1 MTAAASSS
9 SPPGAGKQEED
20 PAEGAAA
27 APEAEDPARAQ
38 VSEPN
43 EEENLNHTRW
53 WLVASAFPMIAGT
66 LGPVAS
72 AFSICALS
80 RPWRQYMPPGTD
92 FESATY
98 VSDPP
103 WLTAVNAVQLAMAVV
118 SNVFLLLNM
127 ARRVKFTIAQPITI
141 VGWYISSFCLIALCA
156 TASGPLKQ
164 GLDNPVKDYVLSQA
178 FYYGIWAAILYFVV
192 ASFMTA
198 TFWGAS
204 TGHFSKSFALTSSQ
218 RTLMLQT
225 ILFLTYLLLGALIF
239 STIEG
244 WNYLDGVYW
253 ANVTLF
259 TVGFGDFAPTRS
271 LARALLLPYALIGI
285 VSLGLVIAS
294 IRSMILDRARRRVA
308 IRMEEK
314 TRRRLVRTLTK
325 TGNDTILR
333 PMSGGD
339 EDASLSPHV
348 TNEYERR
355 KVEFELMRSI
365 QDRALRRRQWM
376 DLSASFGTLI
386 VLWLVGALVFWM
398 TEKDY
403 QENWTYFIAFYLCF
417 VSLTTIGYGDRVPI
431 TNAGKAFFVFWSL
444 LALPTMTVLISH
456 AENTVVKF
464 VKEMTIKLGA
474 VTILPRDKIIAQ
486 MEKEHLKQY
495 NSHQTPG
502 LRLDAGGLVRWRS
515 RSHSRSKHVSPDGRA
530 HGTDDPDAEPGTL
543 RTRRRRAARHTH
555 LRSVATRLRHAAQ
568 IQGQHLHQ
576 HQNRPLDTL
585 PTGHEFQL
593 LLVAEIRAVTQHLR
607 EATPRRYSFEEWAWF
622 LWLLG
627 EDERD
632 AHTHRKAR
640 PDEKR
645 THHGVAEQPRKL
657 HADGTLHSAQP
668 FQWSWVGSRSP
679 LTADQEESEWVLDRL
694 TFRLQKAL
702 ENDADTEE
710 AAAAAAKRCLAPD
723 TELQIRRS

>member
-1 MTAAASSS
+1 MTES
-9 SPPGAGKQEED
+9 SPSPGGSSPSRGQRERQGPQSNLDAD
-20 PAEGAAA
+20 PAPGSG
-27 APEAEDPARAQ
+27 DPPRAH
-38 VSEPN
+38 VDEPN

-72 AFSICALS
+72 AFSICALG

-92 FESATY
+92 FQSA
-98 VSDPP
+98 VSVNDPP
-103 WLTAVNAVQLAMAVV
+103 WLTAVNAIQLAMALV

-141 VGWYISSFCLIALCA
+141 VGWYISSFCLISLCA
-156 TASGPLKQ
+156 TASRPLKQ
-164 GLDNPVKDYVLSQA
+164 GLDHPVEQYVMSQA

-225 ILFLTYLLLGALIF
+225 IMFLTYLLLGALVF
-239 STIEG
+239 SSIEG
-244 WNYLDGVYW
+244 WNWLDGVYW

-259 TVGFGDFAPTRS
+259 TVGFGDFATTRA
-271 LARALLLPYALIGI
+271 LARALVLPYALIGVI
-285 VSLGLVIAS
+285 SLGLVIAS
-294 IRSMILDRARRRVA
+294 IRSMILDRARRRVG

-314 TRRRLVRTLTK
+314 TRRKLVRTLTK
-325 TGNDTILR
+325 TGKDTILN
-333 PMSGGD
+333 PISG
-339 EDASLSPHV
+339 EDAVLSSHI

-365 QDRALRRRQWM
+365 QDRALAWRQWM

-386 VLWLVGALVFWM
+386 VLWLIGALVFWS
-398 TEKDY
+398 TERHY
-403 QENWTYFIAFYLCF
+403 QDQWSYFDSFYLCF

-431 TNAGKAFFVFWSL
+431 SNAGKSFFVFWSL

-456 AENTVVKF
+456 AEDTVVKF

-474 VTILPRDKIIAQ
+474 VTILPRDKVIAQ
-486 MEKEHLKQY
+486 MEKEHLKKY
-495 NSHQTPG
+495 NSHQSSLRMESG
-502 LRLDAGGLVRWRS
+502 LMRWRS
-515 RSHSRSKHVSPDGRA
+515 RSKHTSPDRHA
-530 HGTDDPDAEPGTL
+530 HGANDPNADEGTI
-543 RTRRRRAARHTH
+543 RKRNRRAARHTH
-555 LRSVATRLRHAAQ
+555 LRSVASKIRHAAAVSAQ
-568 IQGQHLHQ
+568 ITSHQ
-576 HQNRPLDTL
+576 HHQLDEL
-585 PTGHEFQL
+585 PTGKEFQL
-593 LLVAEIRAVTQHLR
+593 LLVAEIQSVTRHLR
-607 EATPRRYSFEEWAWF
+607 ESKPRRYSFEEWAWF

-640 PDEKR
+640 PEEKR
-645 THHGVAEQPRKL
+645 TQDVAAAQSRL
-657 HADGTLHSAQP
+657 HVSSGAPTQP
-668 FQWSWVGSRSP
+668 FKWSWVGNRSP

-702 ENDADTEE
+702 EEDADSEE
-710 AAAAAAKRCLAPD
+710 AVAAAAAKRCLAPD
-723 TELQIRRS
+723 TELQIKGSH

>member
-1 MTAAASSS
+1 MTAASSTPPGSSS
-9 SPPGAGKQEED
+9 SNKRGPGDGV
-20 PAEGAAA
+20 A
-27 APEAEDPARAQ
+27 APEPGDPPRADA
-38 VSEPN
+38 SEPN
-43 EEENLNHTRW
+43 EEENLQHTRW
-53 WLVASAFPMIAGT
+53 WLIASAFPMIAGT

-72 AFSICALS
+72 AFSICALG

-92 FESATY
+92 FQSAT
-98 VSDPP
+98 
-103 WLTAVNAVQLAMAVV
+103 LTAVNAVQLAMAIV

-127 ARRVKFTIAQPITI
+127 ARRVKFTLAQPITI
-141 VGWYISSFCLIALCA
+141 VGWYISSFCLISLCA
-156 TASGPLKQ
+156 TASKPLRQ
-164 GLDNPVKDYVLSQA
+164 GLDNPVEEYVMSQA

-204 TGHFSKSFALTSSQ
+204 TGHFSNSFALTPSQ

-253 ANVTLF
+253 ADVTLF
-259 TVGFGDFAPTRS
+259 TVGFGDFATTKP
-271 LARALLLPYALIGI
+271 LARALVLPYTLIGV

-314 TRRRLVRTLTK
+314 TRRKLVRTLTK
-325 TGNDTILR
+325 SGNDTILN
-333 PMSGGD
+333 PMSG
-339 EDASLSPHV
+339 EVTALSPHV

-355 KVEFELMRSI
+355 KVEFELMRNI
-365 QDRALRRRQWM
+365 QDRALAWRQWM

-386 VLWLVGALVFWM
+386 VLWLIGALVFWS
-398 TEKDY
+398 TERHY
-403 QENWTYFIAFYLCF
+403 QDQWSYFDSFYLCF
-417 VSLTTIGYGDRVPI
+417 VSLTTVGYGDRVPI
-431 TNAGKAFFVFWSL
+431 TNAGKSFFVFWSL

-456 AENTVVKF
+456 AEDTVVKF
-464 VKEMTIKLGA
+464 VREIPIKLGA
-474 VTILPRDKIIAQ
+474 VTILPRDKIIAK
-486 MEKEHLKQY
+486 MEKEHLKEY
-495 NSHQTPG
+495 NSHQSNPTIET
-502 LRLDAGGLVRWRS
+502 S
-515 RSHSRSKHVSPDGRA
+515 SPDKHA
-530 HGTDDPDAEPGTL
+530 HGRPDAHDGTL
-543 RTRRRRAARHTH
+543 RKRQRPAAHHTH
-555 LRSVATRLRHAAQ
+555 LRSVASKIRHAAAVSAQ
-568 IQGQHLHQ
+568 TQSHQ
-576 HQNRPLDTL
+576 HRQLDEL
-585 PTGHEFQL
+585 PTGREFQL
-593 LLVAEIRAVTQHLR
+593 LLIAEIRSVTQHLR
-607 EATPRRYSFEEWAWF
+607 EDKPRRYSFEEWAWF

-640 PDEKR
+640 PEEKR
-645 THHGVAEQPRKL
+645 THDAAAAQSRLHGDTAARAQ
-657 HADGTLHSAQP
+657 QP

-702 ENDADTEE
+702 EKDADSEE
-710 AAAAAAKRCLAPD
+710 AAPATAKRCLAPD
-723 TELQIRRS
+723 TELQIKRNQ